1 MPIPILFIG
10 IAVATGAVGIGKTT
24 KAGFDQYNAKKLNE
38 NSDERMK
45 EAANRLN
52 VYRQQCEKSL
62 EMLGEEKLFVLNG
75 NISDF
80 MDTFTQIKNVDFKE
94 SLGLRKSKDLRRLVL
109 SDRNRLDTGTEY
121 FSEIRRVINGET
133 DEGGI
138 DTPAGGELD
147 AKHIIR
153 HEKDH
158 NQLQHKGGSAEN
170 GNADLHENIQRLEF
184 AHPRERE
191 KNAEGHRKQ

>member
-38 NSDERMK
+38 NSDERME

-52 VYRQQCEKSL
+52 IYRQQCEKSL

-80 MDTFTQIKNVDFKE
+80 MDTFTQIKNVEHF
-94 SLGLRKSKDLRRLVL
+94 
-109 SDRNRLDTGTEY
+109 
-121 FSEIRRVINGET
+121 
-133 DEGGI
+133 
-138 DTPAGGELD
+138 
-147 AKHIIR
+147 
-153 HEKDH
+153 
-158 NQLQHKGGSAEN
+158 
-170 GNADLHENIQRLEF
+170 
-184 AHPRERE
+184 
-191 KNAEGHRKQ
+191 